1 MAEQIMLKKGN
12 FTKKSYIGFSWT
24 VFFFGFFVPLFRGDL
39 KGAGVLLLLNIIM
52 KGIINL
58 YIEKVFKD
66 DIYFWILI
74 ITAIISVVF
83 LITVA
88 RLYNKIY
95 TRNLLKSGWEAVD
108 EETKELLIS
117 NGYIEIDI

>member
-108 EETKELLIS
+108 EETKQLLIS

>member
-117 NGYIEIDI
+117 NG